1 MTAPLVY
8 HKISL
13 MRKTKIVCTIGPAS
27 GSPAMI
33 EKLIGA
39 GMNVA
44 RLNFSHGSYDEHL
57 QKIELIRSISAK
69 LGMTV
74 GILQDLSG
82 PKIRIGSIENSP
94 VELKAGQ
101 EFLFTTR
108 DVPGDATRVNLPFPN
123 LPKQL
128 KRGQMIYV
136 DDAKLEF
143 RVVSTSE
150 TEIHTKVVIGGELSS
165 KKGFTVPG
173 ADYDIAGVTDKDR
186 EDLRWGLEHGVD
198 WVASSFV
205 RSADDIVPL
214 RKVMREADRR
224 VPVIAKIELPEA
236 VKNIQAIVEAYDGIM
251 VARGDLGIELP
262 IAEVP
267 VIQKNIICH
276 CNCAGK
282 PVITATQMLD
292 SMMSNPRP
300 TRAEVTDVANAII
313 DGTDATMLS
322 GETAAGKFPLE
333 SVQMMDR
340 IARRTEKSLD
350 YKAMFERQCHTSPVP
365 KRSRGIAVTEAIGES
380 AVNLASDLR
389 VSAIITCTF
398 GGTTARLVS
407 KFRPEARI
415 VAAASNDETA
425 RRLTLSWGVHP
436 ICVEMAKDT
445 DGLIRNAVEAAVDYK
460 LVKRGDTVLIIAGVP
475 VGIAGST
482 SLIRVLKVE

>member
-1 MTAPLVY
+1 
-8 HKISL
+8 
-13 MRKTKIVCTIGPAS
+13 
-27 GSPAMI
+27 MI
-33 EKLIGA
+33 EKLIKA

-57 QKIELIRSISAK
+57 ERIELIRSISHK

-82 PKIRIGSIENSP
+82 PKIRIGRIENSP
-94 VELKAGQ
+94 VKLQPGQ

-108 DVPGDATRVNLPFPN
+108 DVSGDGARVTLPFPD
-123 LPKQL
+123 LPGQI

-143 RVVSTSE
+143 KVLSTTD
-150 TEIHTKVVIGGELSS
+150 TEIVTKVVIGGELSS
-165 KKGFTVPG
+165 NKGFTVPG
-173 ADYDIAGVTDKDR
+173 ANYDVPGVTEKDKQ
-186 EDLRWGLEHGVD
+186 DLRWGLEHGVD

-224 VPVIAKIELPEA
+224 VPVIAKIERPEA
-236 VKNIQAIVEAYDGIM
+236 VKNIHGIIEAYDGIM

-262 IAEVP
+262 IDEVP
-267 VIQKNIICH
+267 VIQKNIIRH
-276 CNCAGK
+276 CNRAGK

-292 SMMSNPRP
+292 SMMTNPRP

-322 GETAAGKFPLE
+322 GETAAGQFPLE

-350 YKAMFERQCHTSPVP
+350 YRAMFERQCFDRRGHVVP
-365 KRSRGIAVTEAIGES
+365 AANVTEAIGEA
-380 AVNLASDLR
+380 AVNLASDLN
-389 VSAIITCTF
+389 VPAIITCTF
-398 GGTTARLVS
+398 SGTTARLVS

-415 VAAASNDETA
+415 IAAASNDETA
-425 RRLTLSWGVHP
+425 RRLTLSWGVHSVF
-436 ICVEMAKDT
+436 VEMHKDT

-460 LVKRGDTVLIIAGVP
+460 LVKRGDTVLMIAGVP
-475 VGIAGST
+475 VGVAGST

>member
-1 MTAPLVY
+1 
-8 HKISL
+8 
-13 MRKTKIVCTIGPAS
+13 
-27 GSPAMI
+27 MI
-33 EKLIGA
+33 EKLTKA

-44 RLNFSHGSYDEHL
+44 RLNFSHGSYSEHL
-57 QKIELIRSISAK
+57 EKVNLIRTISAK
-69 LGMTV
+69 LGVCV

-82 PKIRIGSIENSP
+82 PKIRIGRVENSP
-94 VELKAGQ
+94 VKLEPGQ
-101 EFLFTTR
+101 QFVFTSRT
-108 DVPGDATRVNLPFPN
+108 VCGDAAQVSLPFPK
-123 LPKQL
+123 LPGQL

-143 RVVSTSE
+143 KVTST
-150 TEIHTKVVIGGELSS
+150 TATDIVTRVVIGGELSS
-165 KKGFTVPG
+165 NKGFTVPG
-173 ADYDIAGVTDKDR
+173 ADYDVQGVTDKDK

-205 RSADDIVPL
+205 RSADDILPL
-214 RKVMREADRR
+214 RKVMREANRR

-236 VKNIQAIVEAYDGIM
+236 VKSIQSIIEAYDGIM

-262 IAEVP
+262 IDEVP
-267 VIQKNIICH
+267 VIQKKIIRL

-292 SMMSNPRP
+292 SMMANPRP

-322 GETAAGKFPLE
+322 GETAAGQFPLE

-340 IARRTEKSLD
+340 IARRTEKALD
-350 YKAMFERQCHTSPVP
+350 YRAMFERQCHASPLTKGGP
-365 KRSRGIAVTEAIGES
+365 KSVEVTEAIGES
-380 AVNLASDLR
+380 AVNLASDLG
-389 VSAIITCTF
+389 VPAIITCTF

-415 VAAASNDETA
+415 IAAASNDETA

-436 ICVEMAKDT
+436 ISVEMASDT
-445 DGLIRNAVEAAVDYK
+445 DGLIRNAVEAACDLK
-460 LVKRGDTVLIIAGVP
+460 LIKRGDTVLIIAGVP

-482 SLIRVLKVE
+482 SLIRVLKVDPSC